1 MACDSAE
8 TSAATTTAAVSSAAA
23 SPSASLAGKRGR
35 DPEDEIYLDNLHSHK
50 RYLTQIMASSLNGLT
65 VGDSLAENLME
76 SPVRSES
83 IGYPRDEIT
92 TQYSPMS
99 EDSDDSRFCD
109 NLLNSTQHSEFTTGH
124 GSPVSPH
131 RHQRTQVGP
140 TLLPYPP
147 LPSCS
152 LSAVVCSNT
161 RQRGSDNDGR
171 FPSSP
176 NDVCHT
182 ADLRRTALLRS
193 VQIRTQG
200 EERPHSH
207 QSPEREVDD
216 CIDDCSS
223 VDSLNDSKLDEE

>member
-1 MACDSAE
+1 MSCDSAE
-8 TSAATTTAAVSSAAA
+8 TSATTTTAAVSSAVASASA
-23 SPSASLAGKRGR
+23 SPAGKRGR

-65 VGDSLAENLME
+65 VGGSLAENLME

-99 EDSDDSRFCD
+99 EDSDDSHFCD

-124 GSPVSPH
+124 SSPVSPH

-140 TLLPYPP
+140 TPAPYLP
-147 LPSCS
+147 LPNCS

-193 VQIRTQG
+193 VQIRTQV

-207 QSPEREVDD
+207 QRTDREVDD

-223 VDSLNDSKLDEE
+223 EDSLNDSKLDEE